1 MNRAISLPI
10 LTLLLT
16 LFAFNGGKATAAEG
30 FLSVID
36 DLPLM
41 AGLVE
46 VKGSALVFST
56 PQGRIAEVSATGTS
70 GDAAQPKNVVA
81 FYART
86 LPQLGWKAT
95 GASNWVREGE
105 RLRLAVIVKKDTL
118 TVQFSLTPN

>member
-1 MNRAISLPI
+1 
-10 LTLLLT
+10 
-16 LFAFNGGKATAAEG
+16 
-30 FLSVID
+30 
-36 DLPLM
+36 
-41 AGLVE
+41 
-46 VKGSALVFST
+46 
-56 PQGRIAEVSATGTS
+56 
-70 GDAAQPKNVVA
+70 VA